1 MNMNKSTL
9 KDVLVNFENQVVK
22 ELHYTKAEIDSS
34 FATKTF
40 VKDEIAK
47 ITIDSSALG
56 DIVAGVSQE
65 YVDEQIA
72 GINRNI
78 YQMDKDCRY
87 NLMTQAGRLD
97 VRVDDVEAQLAVDM
111 ADTSAR
117 INGLYDKF
125 DSYATKLYVAEQI
138 KSAQLGLEGDSSCN
152 CDLSQYMRKDEAHK
166 EIGNTILIRALEV
179 KEDLRQDLGN
189 MIDSS
194 FDAMADIYAT
204 REYVN
209 TQINNAQLSG
219 GDSSVDLSNYVT
231 KIEFNQTL
239 DAKNYAS
246 KEYVENRLK
255 DLDDSSSFEEFF
267 NVDFNEILAA
277 CK

>member
-1 MNMNKSTL
+1 MNKSTL
-9 KDVLVNFENQVVK
+9 KDILVNFENQVVK

-72 GINRNI
+72 GINRTI

-97 VRVDDVEAQLAVDM
+97 VRVDDVEAQLAADM

-117 INGLYDKF
+117 INGLNDKF

-152 CDLSQYMRKDEAHK
+152 CDLSQYMRKDEAYK

-239 DAKNYAS
+239 DAKDYAS

-267 NVDFNEILAA
+267 KVDFNEILAA